1 VTTAAPRPPRILVSG
16 LRSTGKS
23 SLVAALWGDSELLP
37 TAVRDCTQTNTLV
50 RAPASGEADRRIVL
64 RYLDREAALDYA
76 SRDLAYHRLEEVV
89 REAAGLLGTRLDELS
104 AGDRV
109 RWAAAT
115 VRRLFAER
123 PGVHVLHEPA
133 MDHVEKLEQFLAFID
148 SSDYRPGGAVEAP
161 WAERHEHL
169 MGRLR
174 ADGRTLD
181 AGRLLA
187 LSLVELVR
195 RTERWGPQ
203 CSNSEIRTGLAE
215 AAGAP
220 RPGCPAQ
227 RVAPGSPSSASDL
240 LAVSLPDTARRP
252 SLTSDRR
259 AQPTPYEF
267 QNGSTLP
274 PELVDSPWIPTFHN
288 ARRADLILRESERA
302 DVLVIVA
309 LPEPFALE
317 PWVEEAFRR
326 RPELVRRTVL
336 VFNQVDTVDL
346 PALWSRGGFAEAW
359 RTNVEALVRR
369 GLDPENV
376 GLCAAARLPFL
387 EGLAGRTTSDAH
399 EADRHSR
406 IEKLRSVL
414 AKIRRSLEGRPAGG
428 AFTARLA
435 AACDPADAGVE
446 TLRRRLVELTGA

>member
-1 VTTAAPRPPRILVSG
+1 VTASAPRPPRILVSG

-50 RAPASGEADRRIVL
+50 RAPAAGEADRRIVL

-148 SSDYRPGGAVEAP
+148 SGDYRPGGAVEAP
-161 WAERHEHL
+161 WETRHEHL

-195 RTERWGPQ
+195 RTERWG
-203 CSNSEIRTGLAE
+203 
-215 AAGAP
+215 
-220 RPGCPAQ
+220 
-227 RVAPGSPSSASDL
+227 GS
-240 LAVSLPDTARRP
+240 
-252 SLTSDRR
+252 
-259 AQPTPYEF
+259 
-267 QNGSTLP
+267 P

-288 ARRADLILRESERA
+288 ARRADLILRESAHA

-326 RPELVRRTVL
+326 RPELLRRTVL

-346 PALWSRGGFAEAW
+346 SALWSRSGFAEAW
-359 RTNVEALVRR
+359 RSSVEALVRL
-369 GLDPENV
+369 GLAPENV

-387 EGLAGRTTSDAH
+387 EGLEGRTASDDH
-399 EADRHSR
+399 EADRRSR
-406 IEKLRSVL
+406 LDKLRSVL
-414 AKIRRSLEGRPAGG
+414 AKIRRSLDGRAAGD
-428 AFTARLA
+428 FTTKLA

-446 TLRRRLVELTGA
+446 TLRKRLVALAGA